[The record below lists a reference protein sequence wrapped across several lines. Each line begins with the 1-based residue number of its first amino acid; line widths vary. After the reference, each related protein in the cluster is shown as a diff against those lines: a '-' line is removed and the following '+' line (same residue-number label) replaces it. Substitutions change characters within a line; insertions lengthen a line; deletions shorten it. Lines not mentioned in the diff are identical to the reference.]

1 MKTLS
6 VVFSLI
12 LSITLLTLPVNATE
26 GNMMPGHP
34 GFPDDGFVDDNDRN
48 HHSNFKVADLDA
60 DNVPEIVLLKDETLI
75 VMDNEG
81 TVIFTEGVEGI
92 EDDHDGGHHHVFDV
106 AGNEVTKLQH
116 GGLFP
121 VETSAH
127 HNGSVS
133 LEIADIDMDGFPEII
148 ILDSE
153 KFIVLDNSGTLKL
166 TIPIP
171 EIESE

>member
-1 MKTLS
+1 MKRLS
-6 VVFSLI
+6 IVFGLI
-12 LSITLLTLPVNATE
+12 LSIALLTLIVNATE
-26 GNMMPGHP
+26 GNMMPGHH
-34 GFPDDGFVDDNDRN
+34 GFPGDDVVDGNKN

-81 TVIFTEGVEGI
+81 AVIFTKEVEGI
-92 EDDHDGGHHHVFDV
+92 EDDHDGGHHDVFDV

-133 LEIADIDMDGFPEII
+133 LEIADIDIDGFPEII

-153 KFIVLDNSGTLKL
+153 KFIVLDNSGTQKM